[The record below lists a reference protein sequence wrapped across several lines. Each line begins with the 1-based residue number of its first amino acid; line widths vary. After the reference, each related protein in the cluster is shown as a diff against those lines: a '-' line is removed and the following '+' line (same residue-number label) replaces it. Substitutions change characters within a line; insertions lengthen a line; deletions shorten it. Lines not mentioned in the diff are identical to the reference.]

1 MLRLSFIL
9 FQCSL
14 AMFIP
19 EALMVVS
26 DHQIAIMETVRH
38 SMNTA
43 IVTLTEAINESDMR
57 PRYQR
62 REKVTQS
69 FDSGSLQYGVD
80 VLAEVREIVAM
91 IHYVLDMEKRFNIL
105 IATELPTCSIEMKAI
120 KKLRFTQA
128 TISGHALLP
137 LKSATLSIQV
147 LGAAGQEC

>member
-62 REKVTQS
+62 GEKVTQS

-80 VLAEVREIVAM
+80 ILAEVRAIVAM
-91 IHYVLDMEKRFNIL
+91 IHY
-105 IATELPTCSIEMKAI
+105 C
-120 KKLRFTQA
+120 
-128 TISGHALLP
+128 
-137 LKSATLSIQV
+137 
-147 LGAAGQEC
+147 